1 MFVASPR
8 TSPSSRGLGRGPFKA
23 KTRVRIPV
31 GTPPLF
37 RPLKRMAVIPVE
49 HLSGLVRAAVM
60 RAMNYAADVEHRD
73 IAAIARE
80 FLESAISSDA
90 QTSR

>member
-1 MFVASPR
+1 MG
-8 TSPSSRGLGRGPFKA
+8 TPSLSD
-23 KTRVRIPV
+23 RIRELVLV